1 MLKWICRLGQLTW
14 NDPIVYLV
22 NKKNQPELFLHV
34 NYLLYMCMYH
44 VFANED
50 KRFKLKTY
58 MYSAVNEFMVIQIPY

>member
-50 KRFKLKTY
+50 KRFK
-58 MYSAVNEFMVIQIPY
+58 